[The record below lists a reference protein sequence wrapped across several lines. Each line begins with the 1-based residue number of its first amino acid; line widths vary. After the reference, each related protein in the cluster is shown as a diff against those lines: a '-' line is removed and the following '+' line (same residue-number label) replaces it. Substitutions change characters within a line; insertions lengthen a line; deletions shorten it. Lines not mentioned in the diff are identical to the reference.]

1 VTDRFRQLWPYLA
14 AGALVMVISI
24 AYGVVEPGFG
34 GDSTRYLLVARNIL
48 FNGCVSISEPR
59 SGACIAHWGG
69 NQFPG
74 YPAFLAAAGF
84 LAGLEAG
91 ANPADFAMPAII
103 LQSATAGLAAA
114 RLGWAAERFTNAP
127 RTGLICALVVGFSP
141 LHFAWSRWLLT
152 EMVSIAIAIWVLAE
166 LLLSLRDGRLRV
178 VPLALALTVGFFFRF
193 DAIALC
199 AAVVP
204 VAFFIHSPMT
214 ALRRGVVIAVLM
226 ALPVAAW
233 STRNVAHGLSVYPV
247 PSYGLGHGKGQGY
260 YDWLST
266 WVTDLYMGARA
277 AYPAANRRY
286 SQIKLAPQ
294 AYLDDKDRP
303 IIDELLRRWGQ
314 HDGEAIPR
322 WIDQKF
328 HELTVERRHRDPMG
342 TWLITPA
349 RRALFIWGAPA
360 YSFGW
365 NVELGD
371 AAREHYAHG
380 SWTGLLDVALKNP
393 GKILAKIGVAMLHLM
408 ILGAFG
414 ILLLSQRAMAPNLR
428 PVIWATSAYV
438 LTKTVFVTLLGQA
451 DPRLSVEAYPFFEAV
466 LVVALMFMP
475 LRVPGQSGGKPP
487 AIPL

>member
-24 AYGVVEPGFG
+24 AYAAVEPGFG

-48 FNGCVSISEPR
+48 FNGCVSISEPQ

-91 ANPADFAMPAII
+91 ANPADFAMPGII
-103 LQSATAGLAAA
+103 LQSAMAGLAAA
-114 RLGWAAERFTNAP
+114 RLGWAAERFTTSP
-127 RTGLICALVVGFSP
+127 RTGFICALIVGFSP
-141 LHFAWSRWLLT
+141 FHFAWSRWLLT
-152 EMVSIAIAIWVLAE
+152 EMVSTAIAIWVLAE

-178 VPLALALTVGFFFRF
+178 VPLALALTAGFFLRF
-193 DAIALC
+193 DSIALC

-204 VAFFIHSPMT
+204 VAFAIHSPMT

-233 STRNVAHGLSVYPV
+233 STRNVVHGLSVYPV

-286 SQIKLAPQ
+286 SQIELAPQ
-294 AYLDDKDRP
+294 AYLDGQNRQTVDD
-303 IIDELLRRWGQ
+303 LLRRWAE
-314 HDGEAIPR
+314 HDGEEMPG
-322 WIDQKF
+322 WIEQRF
-328 HELTVERRHRDPMG
+328 HELAKERRRREPV
-342 TWLITPA
+342 TVWLVTPL
-349 RRALFIWGAPA
+349 RRAMFIWAAPA

-365 NVELGD
+365 NVELGE
-371 AAREHYAHG
+371 AAREFHAAG
-380 SWTGLLDVALKNP
+380 NWRGLLGAALDSPLKITVKA
-393 GKILAKIGVAMLHLM
+393 GVMVLHFVILA
-408 ILGAFG
+408 AFV
-414 ILLLSQRAMAPNLR
+414 IVLFWPRIALPNEPNLR
-428 PVIWATSAYV
+428 PIVWATVGYAT
-438 LTKTVFVTLLGQA
+438 TKTVFVTVLGQA
-451 DPRLSVEAYPFFEAV
+451 DPRLSIEVYPFFEFVVVMVLMSRIAV
-466 LVVALMFMP
+466 A
-475 LRVPGQSGGKPP
+475 P
-487 AIPL
+487 AR